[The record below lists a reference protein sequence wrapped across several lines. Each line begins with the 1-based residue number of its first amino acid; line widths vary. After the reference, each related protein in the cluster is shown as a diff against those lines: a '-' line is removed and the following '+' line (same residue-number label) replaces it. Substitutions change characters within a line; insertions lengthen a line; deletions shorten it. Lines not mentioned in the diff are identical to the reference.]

1 MDNNKLW
8 PVEELKRRATLGTK
22 ASQAKRIAL
31 WLPHRIEDARTVC
44 IIMRGASQ
52 RCNNPNS
59 NHYKDYGGRG
69 IQFMFSSTAEAARW
83 ILDNLGA
90 RPSGDYSIDRI
101 DNNRHYEPGNL
112 RWATRIE
119 QARNKRQRLR
129 SSQGEIIRRVLNVRD
144 DLTYECVRIWIKN
157 GLSEEEILNRRKYAS
172 SSIRHKKLWPTP

>member
-1 MDNNKLW
+1 
-8 PVEELKRRATLGTK
+8 
-22 ASQAKRIAL
+22 
-31 WLPHRIEDARTVC
+31 
-44 IIMRGASQ
+44 
-52 RCNNPNS
+52 
-59 NHYKDYGGRG
+59 
-69 IQFMFSSTAEAARW
+69 MFPSTAEAARW

-172 SSIRHKKLWPTP
+172 SSI